1 MQPKWRPIRTVRHM
15 TERIRLALD
24 AYAGD
29 PAGAAQ
35 ALRDLIGEDQT
46 QFVRAAALLR
56 NERDKAGF
64 LPLVEILAQTE
75 GICGRLCDPQLLDKD
90 SAVDLAGRIA
100 AIAPT
105 LDGKLVRLLPGR
117 GSDDSDPAKMLQAE
131 RILELLDAI
140 ADSGRVAPMLAHLTN
155 HPNARLRAKVSLLI
169 ARWTPNLRATEIR
182 LEGKDARVRANA
194 VESLWGDKSNRASA
208 LLWRAV
214 KDEDNRVIGN
224 ALFGLYELQDQ
235 NVIPYIFSMAGHE
248 KPLFRATAAWTMGET
263 KDPQFL
269 PALEKLTH
277 DLYASV
283 RKSAARGMAQMP
295 KADAQPES
303 SAKGAPISQNQ

>member
-1 MQPKWRPIRTVRHM
+1 M

-24 AYAGD
+24 AHADD

-35 ALRDLIGEDQT
+35 ALRALIGEDLT

-56 NERDKAGF
+56 NERDKPGF
-64 LPLVEILAQTE
+64 LPLVEVLAQAE
-75 GICGRLCDPQLLDKD
+75 GISECLSDPQLLDKN
-90 SAVDLAGRIA
+90 SAVDLASRIA
-100 AIAPT
+100 EIAPA

-117 GSDDSDPAKMLQAE
+117 DSDDSDPAKTLQAE

-169 ARWTPNLRATEIR
+169 ARWTPNLRAAEIR
-182 LEGKDARVRANA
+182 LDEKDGRVRANA
-194 VESLWGDKSNRASA
+194 VESLWGDSSNRAIA

-214 KDEDNRVIGN
+214 KDVDNRVVGN
-224 ALFGLYELQDQ
+224 ALFGLYDLHDQ

-283 RKSAARGMAQMP
+283 RKSAARGMAQMS
-295 KADAQPES
+295 KQDAQPG
-303 SAKGAPISQNQ
+303 SAVAGAPTSQNQ